1 MISKL
6 ITLIKYCIPLTLS
19 NNYKNSN
26 NFLNPTLKF
35 CFPTIF
41 TGNLLI
47 DIREAKIDKDF
58 GYAWNG

>member
-6 ITLIKYCIPLTLS
+6 ITLIKYFIPLMLS
-19 NNYKNSN
+19 NNYKNSS

-41 TGNLLI
+41 YWKFVNRYKKG
-47 DIREAKIDKDF
+47 
-58 GYAWNG
+58 